1 MERCEFVT
9 SCRISINIKKRT
21 MDREFARLEATN
33 EEPVAERK
41 SADITPQ
48 DVNEFYNDIYYS

>member
-1 MERCEFVT
+1 
-9 SCRISINIKKRT
+9 